1 MAIGKDDIFR
11 VADELDAQGL
21 NPTLAAVRKSLG
33 GGSFTTIS
41 EAMTEWKAKKAAKE
55 TPLKEPAP
63 QSIQDQMAELATEVW
78 AMALSL
84 ANGRLSS
91 ERQALEEARLQLEAE
106 RKEAAELADQ
116 VSADLEESRVKVVA
130 LEREHA
136 TTQAALVKVQSELV
150 AVSERATT
158 AEARATE
165 ITRRADDLNA
175 ELARVN
181 GQNADLIRALTEK
194 VMAKD
199 VGASGAGGQTD
210 GVK

>member
-116 VSADLEESRVKVVA
+116 VSAELEESRVKVVA